1 MAASAEVRFDLMEG
15 EDINDFIASA
25 DSSNTKKVIKFGV
38 DVFCAYC
45 RATGINFD
53 ELSELSNQDLDDVL
67 LG

>member
-25 DSSNTKKVIKFGV
+25 DSSNIEGHQIRCRC
-38 DVFCAYC
+38 FCAYC

-67 LG
+67 ARF